1 MWIFVINLD
10 RDRDRLARMVG
21 EAQRVGISFE
31 RFVAVDGNRLD
42 PDLRDQF
49 FSADGPHEAA
59 FTAGEIGCY
68 ASHLRIHRLLA
79 EGGGECALVLEDDVR
94 LADDLVATIESAKAH
109 APDWDIVRLSNATKS
124 VVLPVA
130 PLVGGRELVKY
141 WTVPNGTGA
150 YLISRSGAIKFAEAY
165 ERRTLPIDE
174 DLRRPWRSGLNTF
187 GVLPPPVEPDV
198 VGNSQIDT
206 MGRNRQAP
214 ARARFKDAARYRDFV
229 ATYRHRLESF
239 GPVTFCRAVVRSLVA
254 SAVKRLRGKAAAE
267 KLYRL

>member
-10 RDRDRLARMVG
+10 RDRDRLTRMVA

-31 RFVAVDGNRLD
+31 RFVAVDGNHLE

-79 EGGGECALVLEDDVR
+79 DKTGECALILEDDVH
-94 LADDLVATIESAKAH
+94 LADDLVDTIDAAMSR
-109 APDWDIVRLSNATKS
+109 APGWDIIRLSNVTKS

-130 PLVGGRELVKY
+130 ALGGGRELVRY

-165 ERRTLPIDE
+165 TKRTLPIDE
-174 DLRRPWRSGLNTF
+174 DLRRPWRSGLKTY

-198 VGNSQIDT
+198 SGFSQIDL
-206 MGRNRQAP
+206 MGRNRQVP
-214 ARARFKDAARYRDFV
+214 ARHRFKDAARFRDFG
-229 ATYRHRLESF
+229 AALKYRLDGF
-239 GPVTFCRAVVRSLVA
+239 GALGFCRALGRSLVA
-254 SAVKRLRGKAAAE
+254 SAVKRVRGRVAAE
-267 KLYRL
+267 RLHRL